1 MKKILLC
8 SDGSTFAENIYRYGA
23 WFATNL
29 KAEEV
34 DVLCVTDIRAQQA
47 SKQNLSGSIGIDA
60 SENLLHRMVELEH
73 EKAKINH
80 QRTKLV
86 LQKAAQTLKAD
97 GVDRI
102 NLLHETGF
110 LVDCLEKFEAG
121 CDLIVLGKR
130 GEAAEFASGHLGANL
145 ERIVRSSNK
154 PCLLTSRQ
162 FKPIERVLIAYDG
175 SLSSQKILQ
184 FIADTSIFKGL
195 ELYIVTVAKSTADQT
210 AIARIESAKQLAQ
223 QAGFE
228 PVCSVIEGH
237 SEKAIQR
244 GFGGHMGAS
253 PLSHERL
260 NQEAILNYVTEQ
272 DISLLVMGAYGHSR
286 IRHLVIGSTT
296 AQMLRSS
303 HIPVLLFR

>member
-8 SDGSTFAENIYRYGA
+8 SDGSAFAENTYRYGA
-23 WFATNL
+23 WFATQL
-29 KAEEV
+29 QAEEV

-60 SENLLHRMVELEH
+60 SENLLNRLVELEH

-80 QRTKLV
+80 QRTKLI
-86 LQKAAQTLKAD
+86 LQKAAQTLKAE

-110 LVDCLEKFEAG
+110 LVDCLPRFEAS

-145 ERIVRSSNK
+145 ERIVRSSHK
-154 PCLLTSRQ
+154 PCLVTSGQ
-162 FKPIERVLIAYDG
+162 FQPIERILVAYDG
-175 SLSSQKILQ
+175 SPSSQKILH
-184 FIADTSIFKGL
+184 FIRDSSIFEGL
-195 ELYIVTVAKSTADQT
+195 ELHIVTVANSATDPT
-210 AIARIESAKQLAQ
+210 AIAQIESAKQLAQ

-228 PVCSVIEGH
+228 PVCSAIEGH
-237 SEKAIQR
+237 SEKAISQ
-244 GFGGHMGAS
+244 
-253 PLSHERL
+253 
-260 NQEAILNYVTEQ
+260 YVTDR
-272 DISLLVMGAYGHSR
+272 DISLLLMGAYGHSR
-286 IRHLVIGSTT
+286 IRHLVIGSTS

-303 HIPVLLFR
+303 HIPVLIFR

>member
-8 SDGSTFAENIYRYGA
+8 SDGSTFAENTYRYGA
-23 WFATNL
+23 WFADRL
-29 KAEEV
+29 KTEEV
-34 DVLCVTDIRAQQA
+34 DVLCVSDIRAQQT

-60 SENLLHRMVELEH
+60 KENLLNRLVELEH

-86 LQKAAQTLKAD
+86 LQEAARTLKAE

-110 LVDCLEKFEAG
+110 LVDCLEKFEDS
-121 CDLIVLGKR
+121 CELVVLGKR

-145 ERIVRSSNK
+145 ERIVRSSHK
-154 PCLLTSRQ
+154 PCLVTSRQ
-162 FKPIERVLIAYDG
+162 FKAIERVLIAYDG
-175 SLSSQKILQ
+175 SPTCQKILQ
-184 FIADTSIFKGL
+184 FIADSSIFADL
-195 ELYIVTVAKSTADQT
+195 ELHIVTVAKNAAEP
-210 AIARIESAKQLAQ
+210 AIAQIDSAKQLVQ

-228 PVCSVIEGH
+228 PVCSVLEGH
-237 SEKAIQR
+237 SEKAI
-244 GFGGHMGAS
+244 S
-253 PLSHERL
+253 
-260 NQEAILNYVTEQ
+260 NYVTEH
-272 DISLLVMGAYGHSR
+272 DISLLVIGAYGHSR
-286 IRHLVIGSTT
+286 IRHLVIGSTA

>member
-8 SDGSTFAENIYRYGA
+8 SDGSAFADNTYRYGA

-34 DVLCVTDIRAQQA
+34 DVLCVTDVRGQQA
-47 SKQNLSGSIGIDA
+47 ISQQNLSGSIGIDA
-60 SENLLHRMVELEH
+60 SKNLLNRLVELEH

-80 QRTKLV
+80 QRAKLV
-86 LQKAAQTLKAD
+86 LQEAAKTLKAE
-97 GVDRI
+97 GVERI

-110 LVDCLEKFEAG
+110 LVDCLAKFEAS

-145 ERIVRSSNK
+145 ERIVRSSYK
-154 PCLLTSRQ
+154 PCLVTSRQ
-162 FKPIERVLIAYDG
+162 FKPIKRVLIAYDG
-175 SLSSQKILQ
+175 SRSSDKILR
-184 FIADTSIFKGL
+184 FIADSSVFEGL
-195 ELYIVTVAKSTADQT
+195 ELHIVTVAKNAVEQT
-210 AIARIESAKQLAQ
+210 AIARLESAKKLAQ

-237 SEKAIQR
+237 SEKAI
-244 GFGGHMGAS
+244 S
-253 PLSHERL
+253 
-260 NQEAILNYVTEQ
+260 NYVTEQ
-272 DISLLVMGAYGHSR
+272 DISLLLMGAYGHSR

>member
-8 SDGSTFAENIYRYGA
+8 SDGSTFAENTYRYGA
-23 WFATNL
+23 WFAKNL

-34 DVLCVTDIRAQQA
+34 DVLCVNDIRGQQA
-47 SKQNLSGSIGIDA
+47 TSKQNLSGSIGIDA
-60 SENLLHRMVELEH
+60 SENLLDRLVELEH

-80 QRTKLV
+80 QRAKLV
-86 LQKAAQTLKAD
+86 LQSAAQTLQAE
-97 GVDRI
+97 GVKQV

-110 LVDCLEKFEAG
+110 LVDCLEQFEAS
-121 CDLIVLGKR
+121 CDLVVLGKR

-145 ERIVRSSNK
+145 ERIVRSSQK
-154 PCLLTSRQ
+154 PCLVTSRQ
-162 FKPIERVLIAYDG
+162 FKPIERILIAYDD
-175 SLSSQKILQ
+175 SPSSQKILK
-184 FIADTSIFKGL
+184 FIADSSIFENL
-195 ELYIVTVAKSTADQT
+195 ELHIVTVAKSATDNK
-210 AIARIESAKQLAQ
+210 AIARIGSAKELAK

-228 PVCSVIEGH
+228 PACSVIEGH
-237 SEKAIQR
+237 SEKAI
-244 GFGGHMGAS
+244 S
-253 PLSHERL
+253 
-260 NQEAILNYVTEQ
+260 NYVTEQ

>member
-8 SDGSTFAENIYRYGA
+8 SDGSTFAENTYRYGA
-23 WFATNL
+23 WFATKLN
-29 KAEEV
+29 AEEV
-34 DVLCVTDIRAQQA
+34 DVLCVTDIRGQKAI

-60 SENLLHRMVELEH
+60 SEHLLDRLVELEH

-86 LQKAAQTLKAD
+86 LQSAAQTLKAE
-97 GVDRI
+97 GVEHV

-110 LVDCLEKFEAG
+110 LVDCLANFESS
-121 CDLIVLGKR
+121 CDLVILGKR

-145 ERIVRSSNK
+145 ERIVRSSHK
-154 PCLLTSRQ
+154 PCLVTSRQ
-162 FKPIERVLIAYDG
+162 FKPIERVLIAYDD
-175 SLSSQKILQ
+175 SPSSKKILQ
-184 FIADTSIFKGL
+184 FIADSSIFEGL
-195 ELYIVTVAKSTADQT
+195 ELHIVTVAKDVSDKR

-228 PVCSVIEGH
+228 AICSVIEGH
-237 SEKAIQR
+237 SEKAI
-244 GFGGHMGAS
+244 S
-253 PLSHERL
+253 KYVNE
-260 NQEAILNYVTEQ
+260 QE
-272 DISLLVMGAYGHSR
+272 ISLLVMGAYGHSR

>member
-23 WFATNL
+23 WFADRL
-29 KAEEV
+29 KAEV
-34 DVLCVTDIRAQQA
+34 DVLCVTDIRGQQA
-47 SKQNLSGSIGIDA
+47 MSTKNLSGSIGIDA
-60 SENLLHRMVELEH
+60 SEHLLNRLVELEH

-80 QRTKLV
+80 QRAKLI
-86 LQKAAQTLKAD
+86 LQKADQTLREE
-97 GVDRI
+97 GVERI

-110 LVDCLEKFEAG
+110 LVDCLAKYEAS

-130 GEAAEFASGHLGANL
+130 GEASELASGHLGANI
-145 ERIVRSSNK
+145 ERIVRSSHK
-154 PCLLTSRQ
+154 PCLVTSRK
-162 FKPIERVLIAYDG
+162 FKPIERVAIAYDG
-175 SLSSQKILQ
+175 SPSSHKILQ
-184 FIADTSIFKGL
+184 FIAESSIFEGL
-195 ELYIVTVAKSTADQT
+195 ELHIITIAKSAADKT
-210 AIARIESAKQLAQ
+210 AIARLESAKQLLQ

-228 PVCSVIEGH
+228 PVCSAIEGH

-244 GFGGHMGAS
+244 GLGGLPA
-253 PLSHERL
+253 ERL
-260 NQEAILNYVTEQ
+260 NQEAISNYISDR
-272 DISLLVMGAYGHSR
+272 DISLLLMGAYGHSR